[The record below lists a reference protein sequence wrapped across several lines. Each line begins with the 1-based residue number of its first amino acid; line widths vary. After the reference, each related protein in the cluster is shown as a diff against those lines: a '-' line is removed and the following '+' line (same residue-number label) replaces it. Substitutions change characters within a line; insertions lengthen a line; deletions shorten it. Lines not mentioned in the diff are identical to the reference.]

1 MTETELNQ
9 AVRAW
14 LNTLP
19 GTVEDG
25 CSDGVVR
32 KAWGMFGHGGVEMF
46 RTALALHGFKPE
58 ALGRMFILRLPTK
71 PTGNADWERI
81 RRMNNLAGA

>member
-1 MTETELNQ
+1 MTETETNV

-19 GTVEDG
+19 GTI
-25 CSDGVVR
+25 SDGRPDEVMR
-32 KAWGMFGHGGVEMF
+32 KAWGVFGRGNLELF
-46 RTALALHGFKPE
+46 RNALAMHGFRSE
-58 ALGRMFILRLPTK
+58 ALGNMFILRLPSK

-81 RRMNNLAGA
+81 RRMNNLAG